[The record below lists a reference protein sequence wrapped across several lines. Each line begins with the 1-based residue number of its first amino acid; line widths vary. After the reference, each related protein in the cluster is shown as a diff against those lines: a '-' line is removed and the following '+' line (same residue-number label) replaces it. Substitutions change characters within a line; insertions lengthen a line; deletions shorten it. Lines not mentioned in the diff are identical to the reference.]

1 MMARLLFAVTATGLA
16 AAALAAPCMA
26 AIHPLAALAVRSFF
40 APVCDQNPV
49 RSFFLDGSPLAV
61 CVRCLGI
68 YCGIA
73 TGAWQDVVLGARL
86 RAPRVAARHLFFAA
100 LSLNI
105 IDVVAE
111 TLHLHG
117 NLPVPRFMFGV
128 ALGLAV
134 GVLLCSRQ
142 ESAAAL

>member
-1 MMARLLFAVTATGLA
+1 MMARLLFAVIATGLA

-26 AIHPLAALAVRSFF
+26 ATHPLAALAVRSFF
-40 APVCDQNPV
+40 APVCDQNQV
-49 RSFFLDGSPLAV
+49 RSFFLGGSPLAV

-68 YCGIA
+68 YCGMA
-73 TGAWQDVVLGARL
+73 TGAWQDVVLGAWL
-86 RAPRVAARHLFFAA
+86 RAPQVAARNLFFAA

-111 TLHLHG
+111 ALHLHG

-142 ESAAAL
+142 ESAAVL